1 MGRIDKIYKNEDC
14 DLNLVKDDF
23 GIHILYDS
31 AFADMRMMELEI
43 LKICSFYINKAEPLL
58 DNDLKNMYP
67 CVDRL
72 RILDEVIHYEN
83 LF

>member
-1 MGRIDKIYKNEDC
+1 
-14 DLNLVKDDF
+14 
-23 GIHILYDS
+23 
-31 AFADMRMMELEI
+31 MRMMEIEI